1 MYSFA
6 KRICLGQDAVE
17 YLGLGLQTVG
27 LDTNIY
33 YKACNNLI
41 FCDVQLYPD
50 AADPVR
56 SYYTLEKCGESVDS
70 EGLFYMERDFYEWC
84 TLDSKM

>member
-6 KRICLGQDAVE
+6 KRICLDQDAVE
-17 YLGLGLQTVG
+17 YLGLTLPTVG

-33 YKACNNLI
+33 YKACNTLI
-41 FCDVQLYPD
+41 FCDRQFYPD
-50 AADPVR
+50 AADSIT

-70 EGLFYMERDFYEWC
+70 EEMFYMVSRF
-84 TLDSKM
+84 LSP